1 MEKQSDQDRRKCGA
15 PSRSSRKK
23 IEIYYNSPEWEAKI
37 NDITAKSITITTD
50 VLESLDLKNF
60 NINMDGLPVP
70 PKRKIA
76 PAKNNIN

>member
-1 MEKQSDQDRRKCGA
+1 MRRAKPKQPQ
-15 PSRSSRKK
+15 KK

-70 PKRKIA
+70 PKKKDRTSEK
-76 PAKNNIN
+76 